1 VHYLETHLVEDLR
14 KHKRTGLFDES
25 PIERAHHSNN
35 VLTRLFV
42 NIRNW
47 FDRQKAIEIRTH
59 MADVPDVQKARDCMD
74 KLSRRKLSAS
84 SVETKETKK
93 AESKAKKISN

>member
-1 VHYLETHLVEDLR
+1 MDAIQ
-14 KHKRTGLFDES
+14 S
-25 PIERAHHSNN
+25 PIEPAHLSNN

-74 KLSRRKLSAS
+74 KLSKRKLSAS

-93 AESKAKKISN
+93 AESKAKKSAIRAGTVADIENLTLP